1 LALINVENLGE
12 LGIVKD
18 IPSYQLPQNAWSDG
32 NNVRTLDNAIKKVDG
47 YQEIIS
53 SCPVTA
59 YFVAP
64 LESGSNYFW
73 IAAGL
78 TKVYAHDGSSWSNIT
93 RQTAGSD
100 VDYSATA
107 AKSWTACVVGG
118 VLILDNGVDDPQEWP
133 LTSGAASASTRLQDL
148 SNWPASTECEVMRSF
163 KTFLIALDVTKSS
176 VNYSRLVK
184 WSHEAATQATPTS
197 WDESDGTK
205 STGEYELAS
214 SPGRVIDG
222 IPVGD
227 NFLILKDDSCYLMS
241 YVGTPFIFSFD
252 IISSTIGCLAKNC
265 AAEYEAGAFFMG
277 NSDLYSTDGR
287 TITPLLPNRLRR
299 YLTDNLS
306 GTNYNRCVVVPDYTR
321 KEMLACFPT
330 TSATYCDKAIIWNWD
345 TNTFTLRDLPAIS
358 HATYGV
364 KAIASDYDSNLLNVV
379 FVDPGNAKIFRDN
392 YGNTKDGT
400 NMTSFVSR
408 EGWSMNGEGI
418 NDTHAVKQLR
428 AIYPKMTVS
437 GSDTVNFY
445 VAAVMDVDDTISWG
459 SAITFEPNSQG
470 KVPCRATGRYIGV
483 KIESTTDVDWKLH
496 GLQLDVINKGI
507 RGGQSY

>member
-12 LGIVKD
+12 RGIVKD

-32 NNVRTLDNAIKKVDG
+32 NNVRTLDNAIKKADG

-78 TKVYAHDGSSWSNIT
+78 TKIYAHDGSSWSNIT
-93 RQTAGSD
+93 RQSGGSD

-107 AKSWTACVVGG
+107 VKSWTACVVGG

-133 LTSGAASASTRLQDL
+133 LTSGSASASTRLQDL

-227 NFLILKDDSCYLMS
+227 SFLILKDDSCYLMS

-265 AAEYEAGAFFMG
+265 AAEYEGGAFFMG
-277 NSDLYSTDGR
+277 NSDLYTTDGR
-287 TITPLLPNRLRR
+287 QLTPLLPNRLRR

-345 TNTFTLRDLPAIS
+345 TNTFTLRDLPDIS

-400 NMTSFVSR
+400 NMTSYISR
-408 EGWSMNGEGI
+408 EGWTMNGEGI

-437 GSDTVNFY
+437 GSNTVNFY
-445 VAAVMDVDDTISWG
+445 VAAVMDADDTISWG
-459 SAITFEPNSQG
+459 SAITFDPNTQG
-470 KVPCRATGRYIGV
+470 KVPCRVTGRYFGMKV
-483 KIESTTDVDWKLH
+483 ESTTDVDWKLH
-496 GLQLDVINKGI
+496 GLQLDVINKGT